1 MGSEEE
7 AKESN
12 PKSGPTSTPT
22 VVSGEK
28 ISLKILANGPKEFRI
43 IELRVHP
50 IFLISK
56 E

>member
-12 PKSGPTSTPT
+12 PKSGPTST